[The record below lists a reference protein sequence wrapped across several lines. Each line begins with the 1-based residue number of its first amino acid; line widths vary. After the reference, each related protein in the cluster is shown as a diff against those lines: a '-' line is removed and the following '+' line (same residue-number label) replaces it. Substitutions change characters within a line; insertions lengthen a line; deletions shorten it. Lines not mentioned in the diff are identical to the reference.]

1 MLSLLCATT
10 AGVHV
15 TTLGKRKLFFEDSWI
30 CPGDK
35 GYADN
40 ESILPPPSYS
50 FVTAGFQSKHR
61 EGHEK
66 ISDIYGPKQREGQAY
81 RFKRREM
88 MGVAIWPKGYEE
100 AQKARQAKC
109 FTGPK
114 PYPGYEKFYEE
125 RENTIREAYEA
136 KIKKAEEDRIRR
148 EEEDKPIDIVEL
160 NKRQAH
166 LLVPK
171 KEPEDEPKEEDNKVN
186 ASGEEKLKAVEEED
200 ATEEH
205 SSLAA
210 KEPSSSAAEEP
221 EASEKSK

>member
-1 MLSLLCATT
+1 VASL
-10 AGVHV
+10 H
-15 TTLGKRKLFFEDSWI
+15 FFFRRFI
-30 CPGDK
+30 
-35 GYADN
+35 
-40 ESILPPPSYS
+40 
-50 FVTAGFQSKHR
+50 TAGFQSKHR

-81 RFKRREM
+81 RFKKREM
-88 MGVAIWPKGYEE
+88 MGVAVWPKGYEE

-109 FTGPK
+109 FNGPK

-125 RENTIREAYEA
+125 REITIREAYEA
-136 KIKKAEEDRIRR
+136 KIKKEEEDRIRR

-171 KEPEDEPKEEDNKVN
+171 KEPEDEPKEEEKEVKT
-186 ASGEEKLKAVEEED
+186 SGEGELKAIEEEGS
-200 ATEEH
+200 TEEP

-210 KEPSSSAAEEP
+210 EETSSKAAEEP
-221 EASEKSK
+221 SSLAAEETSSKAAEEPSSLEAEETSSKAAEEPDASNDPK